1 MVFAGLPDLV
11 VRLTKYVDLINQ
23 LPVLNHATLFAML
36 RLLVLISQH
45 AEKTLMPA
53 TNLGTIFGPMIC
65 RRLNSDIA
73 QELSDIPAVSKLC
86 IDLITHFSQLFDY
99 YDLDPSASS
108 AAAGSGGFNDS
119 LSADSPRTKKTTR
132 RKFQFGKDKPFH
144 GERSGGTASPAPG
157 SSAGGSGS
165 PSSTSALAA
174 AASALGS
181 SNSPVVPLQSPLGAL
196 CLFLTSIHTPVAFA
210 RLIDVLR
217 WHTHTHT
224 VPAPEYDPPATGGDE
239 GGRDQPGRT
248 RKNAVY
254 GREDRSNDQL
264 GSELSEG
271 GQPRSPKSARGLLGS
286 ISLDADE
293 DDSRPEGGTFSL
305 SFLSFLS
312 FCLFACFFIFVII
325 NSLCGG

>member
-1 MVFAGLPDLV
+1 LPDLV

-108 AAAGSGGFNDS
+108 AAAGTGGFNDS

-132 RKFQFGKDKPFH
+132 RKFQFGKDKPFQ

-196 CLFLTSIHTPVAFA
+196 YLFLTSIHSPVAFS

-217 WHTHTHT
+217 WPHIQFRRPSMTHRRRA
-224 VPAPEYDPPATGGDE
+224 VMKAVGISPA
-239 GGRDQPGRT
+239 
-248 RKNAVY
+248 
-254 GREDRSNDQL
+254 GRERTPCTGERIDRMTSS
-264 GSELSEG
+264 G
-271 GQPRSPKSARGLLGS
+271 RS
-286 ISLDADE
+286 
-293 DDSRPEGGTFSL
+293 
-305 SFLSFLS
+305 
-312 FCLFACFFIFVII
+312 
-325 NSLCGG
+325 